1 MLMKEIKEDLNEY
14 RDCCVRGLYDSIKMS
29 VFPKLIYGFS
39 VIPIKIPAMGFFCR
53 CKQTYSKIHIKAK
66 VLEWLKQPLFKFI
79 YFLLKDNCFA
89 VWLRKFKQGLCI
101 NLEGWD
107 GEGDGRELQEGIHV
121 YLRLIHVEIWHKA
134 TFLRKSGRNHPY
146 LKLRVTIEI

>member
-53 CKQTYSKIHIKAK
+53 CTQTYSKIHIKAK
-66 VLEWLKQPLFKFI
+66 VLE
-79 YFLLKDNCFA
+79 
-89 VWLRKFKQGLCI
+89 
-101 NLEGWD
+101 
-107 GEGDGRELQEGIHV
+107 
-121 YLRLIHVEIWHKA
+121 
-134 TFLRKSGRNHPY
+134 
-146 LKLRVTIEI
+146 